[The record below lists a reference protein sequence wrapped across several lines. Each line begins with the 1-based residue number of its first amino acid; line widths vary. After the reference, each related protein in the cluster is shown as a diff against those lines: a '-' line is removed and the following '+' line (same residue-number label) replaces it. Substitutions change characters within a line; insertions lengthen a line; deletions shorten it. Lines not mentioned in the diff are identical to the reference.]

1 MVASS
6 NPSIFTVSR
15 DHLDGGKDAPQKKP
29 LTSKASLKKLFSDSR
44 SPEGAPQMAAGPN
57 HSIFSGFR
65 ATSRIAAYLQCKTH
79 RGLIIPCKNEGI
91 LFRESTAE
99 GRREDGA
106 FSPFVGVSWGLQSPP
121 KEVLKIRG
129 GPRSSRQLESLYF
142 YNVL

>member
-1 MVASS
+1 MHRSGLHS
-6 NPSIFTVSR
+6 
-15 DHLDGGKDAPQKKP
+15 KKP
-29 LTSKASLKKLFSDSR
+29 CNFKGVVKQFFEASR
-44 SPEGAPQMAAGPN
+44 SAEGAPQMAAGPN

-65 ATSRIAAYLQCKTH
+65 ATSRIASYLQCKRP

-106 FSPFVGVSWGLQSPP
+106 FSPFWGVPWGPPRPP

-129 GPRSSRQLESLYF
+129 GHRSGRQLESLHVYS
-142 YNVL
+142 VPGPPRRGQKSSKTKLLS